1 MMAANALIA
10 LAEAGVVL
18 VADAGRLRFRSPTS
32 ALTDDLRADVAA
44 CRPALVALVAAGGVL
59 PVERGSWPEPWRTEV
74 EERAGIL
81 QFDGGLSREDAEREA
96 ERLLRVQHARAFV
109 ARHALVVAPDVAVA
123 ARPGSGPHR

>member
-10 LAEAGVVL
+10 FAEAGVVL
-18 VADAGRLRFRSPTS
+18 VVDAGRLRFRAPTG

-81 QFDGGLSREDAEREA
+81 QFDGGLSRDVAEREA
-96 ERLLRVQHARAFV
+96 ERLLRVEHARTFV
-109 ARHALVVAPDVAVA
+109 ARHALVVAPGVAVA